1 MKSSVNA
8 PICHSVLA
16 IMLSFSLLLLSACS
30 EKPDLKIG
38 FLGGISGRVA
48 DLGIGCRN
56 GAMLA
61 LEIRNANGGINGQTL
76 TLLSEDDQQDA
87 SQAKIAFGR
96 LIGQKVEA
104 VIGPMTSSMAV
115 VVTPLANKAE
125 MLLMSPTATTTSLA
139 GKDDYFMR
147 VISPTTKYAQK
158 SADYHYRIKRL
169 RRTAVV
175 HDLRNRAYTESWLN
189 DYRQAFES
197 AGGKIEMALGFES
210 NNEIQFSDMVKQVLS
225 NAADSVLILANS
237 VDTALIVQ
245 QIRQQNEMIHISTS
259 EWAATERLL
268 ELGGRAVEGIV
279 AAQFL
284 DRENNDPGY
293 LNFRKAYLKRFG
305 SEPGFAGLTG
315 FDAANVLLDALENR
329 QSGQS
334 LKQSILQ
341 QQTFTGAQSTLVF
354 DDSGDADRAT
364 FMTTI
369 KDGSFQR
376 LR

>member
-1 MKSSVNA
+1 MKSSVKVS
-8 PICHSVLA
+8 ICRSGLTFL
-16 IMLSFSLLLLSACS
+16 LSMTLLMLSACS
-30 EKPDLKIG
+30 DKADLKIG
-38 FLGGISGRVA
+38 FLGGMSGRVA
-48 DLGIGCRN
+48 DLGIGGRN
-56 GAMLA
+56 GATLA
-61 LEIRNANGGINGQTL
+61 LEMRNARGGINGQTL

-87 SQAKIAFGR
+87 AQAKAALSR

-115 VVTPLANKAE
+115 AVTPLANTAG

-147 VISPTTKYAQK
+147 VISSTTTYAQK
-158 SADYHYRIKRL
+158 SADYHYRVKRL

-175 HDLRNRAYTESWLN
+175 YDLRNRDYTESWLN

-197 AGGKIEMALGFES
+197 AGGNIEMALGFES
-210 NNEIQFSDMVKQVLS
+210 NNEIQFADLAKQVLS

-245 QIRQQNEMIHISTS
+245 QIRQSDEKIHISSS

-284 DRENNDPGY
+284 DRESTDPNY
-293 LNFRKAYLKRFG
+293 LIFREAYLKRFG

-315 FDAANVLLDALENR
+315 FDAANVLLEALENR
-329 QSGQS
+329 QSGQT
-334 LKQSILQ
+334 LKHSILRQ
-341 QQTFTGAQSTLVF
+341 RSFTGAQSPLVF
-354 DDSGDADRAT
+354 DDSGDAHRET

-369 KDGSFQR
+369 KDGAFQR
-376 LR
+376 L